1 MHLATHK
8 PTSLHILMNN
18 TQLSKFLSYVLR
30 HNPDSIGLTL
40 DAQGWA
46 AVEEL
51 MTCAQNDGK
60 NFTIDQL
67 HDVVETNNKQRFRF
81 SSDRQ
86 RICANQGHSIQ
97 IDLGLEPIQPPEV
110 LYHGTAT
117 RFLDSIQKEGLQPR
131 NRHHVHLSQD
141 VETATNVGNRHGKV
155 VILKVASGQMHADGH
170 QFFCSENGVWLTDHV
185 HPDYF
190 EAMPA

>member
-1 MHLATHK
+1 MRGMLVMA
-8 PTSLHILMNN
+8 MNN

-46 AVEEL
+46 SVDDL
-51 MTCAQNDGK
+51 MARAENEGK
-60 NFTIDQL
+60 RFSIEQL
-67 HDVVETNNKQRFRF
+67 REVVETNNKQRFRF
-81 SSDRQ
+81 SADQQ
-86 RICANQGHSIQ
+86 RIRANQGHSIQ

-117 RFLDSIQKEGLQPR
+117 RFLDSIQKDGLQAR
-131 NRHHVHLSQD
+131 NRHHVHLSKD
-141 VETATNVGNRHGKV
+141 LETATQVGKRHGKV
-155 VILKVASGQMHADGH
+155 VILQVAAGEMHADGH
-170 QFFCSENGVWLTDHV
+170 QFFCSENGVWLTAQV

-190 EAMPA
+190 DLLPDQQ